1 MINNKLYQQ
10 FRTSI
15 YDIIENE
22 AYQTPLSKFVDKFLI
37 VLILLNVSAVI
48 AESVDRWY
56 FPNQY
61 LFEVFEQFSIAVFTF
76 EYLLRLWAVVERKT
90 DDAEPDI
97 SNWRKR
103 WNWMKS
109 PGAIIDIISIAPAFV
124 NFFVTFDL
132 RFLRVLR
139 LFRLLKLTRY
149 FAAMRILLVVLN
161 KEKESFKA
169 VVFILIIMIVTA
181 SSGIYVVENQAQP
194 EVFESIPKSMWW
206 AVVTLTTVGYGD
218 VIPIT
223 TLGKFLGAVI
233 TILGVGLAALP
244 AGILASG
251 LASEL
256 EQRREQLEQ
265 RFREM
270 LLDDEYIDLIK
281 DKFKIDAI
289 RRELGLNKDQAEE
302 VIMQLLREKEY
313 EQRLAEIDKKNFC
326 PHCGEHL

>member
-1 MINNKLYQQ
+1 MINNQLYQQ
-10 FRTSI
+10 LRNRV

-22 AYQTPLSKFVDKFLI
+22 SYQTRFSKMFDKFLI
-37 VLILLNVSAVI
+37 ILILLNVSAVI
-48 AESVDRWY
+48 AESVDAWY
-56 FPNQY
+56 FPNQQ
-61 LFEVFEQFSIAVFTF
+61 LFNAFEYFSIVVFSI
-76 EYLLRLWAVVERKT
+76 EYLLRVWVIVEK
-90 DDAEPDI
+90 DKEDHPEIPH
-97 SNWRKR
+97 WKR
-103 WNWMKS
+103 RLMWVKS
-109 PGAIIDIISIAPAFV
+109 PGAIIDLISIAPAFL
-124 NFFVTFDL
+124 NYFVTVDL

-149 FAAMRILLVVLN
+149 FAAMRILLVVLS

-218 VIPIT
+218 VIPVTNI
-223 TLGKFLGAVI
+223 GKFLGAVI

-256 EQRREQLEQ
+256 EQRREILEQ
-265 RFREM
+265 RFREL
-270 LLDDEYIDLIK
+270 LLDDDDMNLIR
-281 DKFKIDAI
+281 DRYKIDKI
-289 RRELGLNKDQAEE
+289 RRELGLNKEQAEE
-302 VIMQLLREKEY
+302 VIVQLLREKEY
-313 EQRLAEIDKKNFC
+313 QQKLAEIDKKNYC

>member
-1 MINNKLYQQ
+1 MRKHPLYYELRNQV
-10 FRTSI
+10 
-15 YDIIENE
+15 YNVIENQS
-22 AYQTPLSKFVDKFLI
+22 YQTPFSKFFDKFLI

-48 AESVDRWY
+48 AESVDAIY
-56 FPNQY
+56 FPNQQ
-61 LFEVFEQFSIAVFTF
+61 LFYIFEQFSIVIFSF
-76 EYLLRLWAVVERKT
+76 EYLLRLWSIVEE
-90 DDAEPDI
+90 EPEEDPTMP
-97 SNWRKR
+97 NWKR
-103 WNWMKS
+103 RITWMKT
-109 PGAIIDIISIAPAFV
+109 PGAIIDFISIAPAYV
-124 NFFVTFDL
+124 NFFVTVDL

-149 FAAMRILLVVLN
+149 FAAMRILLIVMS

-169 VVFILIIMIVTA
+169 VIFILLILIVTA
-181 SSGIYVVENQAQP
+181 ASGIYVVENRAQP

-218 VIPIT
+218 VIPVT

-256 EQRREQLEQ
+256 EQRREILEQ
-265 RFREM
+265 EFREM
-270 LLDDEYIDLIK
+270 LLEDDDMNLVRDSY
-281 DKFKIDAI
+281 KIDKI

-302 VIMQLLREKEY
+302 VVMQLLREKEY
-313 EQRLAEIDKKNFC
+313 EHKLAEIDKKNYC